1 MSRTMKFRISV
12 NIKLGAAIACMT
24 VLIIFSVLVSFFS
37 TKLLNE
43 ADAAA
48 VKSTQAIGYS
58 DKCALMPYELSAV
71 YADAFIN
78 ENLLENGNDFS
89 RVQNDWD
96 QSATRLRDSLDSKA
110 DLDLLSTEDPSRTSY
125 LASYDRWI
133 ALIHAGD
140 RAALSLMDKDLD
152 SLREGYSAGILKIRE
167 NLILERDEANRKL
180 NSVLS
185 GIRLTQLFLLCISLL
200 LGLTTYFVLL
210 RTVVLPVRKVA
221 SLLKNISEGDGDLT
235 QTISIKSKDEIG
247 DLAGSFNLTI
257 EKIRRLILAIKTQA
271 NNLSSVGSELA
282 SNMTQT
288 AAAVNQI
295 SANIQSIKNQTVN
308 QSASVIETNSTM
320 VHISQN
326 IGKLDGLITD
336 QSANIT
342 ESSSAIEEMLAN
354 IASVSQTLVKNAES
368 VQELSSAS
376 GSGRESLTEV
386 SAQIRE
392 VAKESDSLLEI
403 SSVIQAIASQTNLLS
418 MNAAIEA
425 AHAGDAGRGFSVV
438 ADEIRKLAE
447 TSGAQAKTVS
457 VVLKRI
463 KRSMDAITSST
474 DKVLKQFDDIA
485 RKIDSVSERELS
497 IKNAMDEQGE
507 GSKQIL
513 EAVGQLNSITG
524 SVKSG
529 SVEMLTG
536 SSEVILES
544 ENLGRITGE
553 VTGSMNEM
561 ASGVQEITIAVNKVN
576 DISQENK
583 QSIEALLREVG
594 AFKVE

>member
-1 MSRTMKFRISV
+1 MSETTKFRISV
-12 NIKLGAAIACMT
+12 NIKLGAAIVCMT
-24 VLIIFSVLVSFFS
+24 LLIIFSITAGYFS
-37 TKLLNE
+37 TKFLN
-43 ADAAA
+43 AANA
-48 VKSTQAIGYS
+48 VTVKRTQAIGYS
-58 DKCALMPYELSAV
+58 EKCALMPYELSAIF
-71 YADAFIN
+71 ADALIN
-78 ENLLENGNDFS
+78 ENFTENANDFS
-89 RVQNDWD
+89 RVQNDW
-96 QSATRLRDSLDSKA
+96 QQVTKQLRDTLEIKA
-110 DLDLLSTEDPSRTSY
+110 DIDLFAAEDPTLEAL
-125 LASYDRWI
+125 LASYDKWVS
-133 ALIHAGD
+133 LVQTGD
-140 RAALSLMDKDLD
+140 REALAVMDKDLD
-152 SLREGYSAGILKIRE
+152 LQREAYALSVELLRD
-167 NLILERDEANRKL
+167 NLMSERDDANRKL
-180 NSVLS
+180 DSVIS
-185 GIRLTQLFLLCISLL
+185 GVRVTQIILLCISIL
-200 LGLTTYFVLL
+200 LGFVVYYILL
-210 RTVVLPVRKVA
+210 KTVVLPVRKVA

-257 EKIRRLILAIKTQA
+257 EKIRGLIIAIKAQA
-271 NNLSSVGSELA
+271 HNLSYVGSELA
-282 SNMTQT
+282 SNMAQT

-308 QSASVIETNSTM
+308 QAASVTETNSTM
-320 VHISQN
+320 AQISQN

-336 QSANIT
+336 QSSNIT
-342 ESSSAIEEMLAN
+342 QSSSAIEEMLAN
-354 IASVSQTLVKNAES
+354 IASVSQTLERNAEN
-368 VQELSSAS
+368 VQELSAAS
-376 GSGRESLTEV
+376 GSGRENLNAV

-392 VAKESDSLLEI
+392 VAKESDGLLEI
-403 SSVIQAIASQTNLLS
+403 SAVIQSIASQTNLLS

-425 AHAGDAGRGFSVV
+425 AHAGDSGRGFSVV

-447 TSGAQAKTVS
+447 TSGTQAKTVS

-463 KRSMDAITSST
+463 KASMDAITSAT
-474 DKVLKQFDDIA
+474 EKVMRQFDDIA
-485 RKIDSVSERELS
+485 RKIDSVAERELS

-536 SSEVILES
+536 SSEVIRES

-553 VTGSMNEM
+553 VSGSMNEM
-561 ASGVQEITIAVNKVN
+561 ASGVQEITVAVNKVN

-583 QSIEALLREVG
+583 QSIDALLREVG